1 MSNNTPDYEND
12 LIFPKEEQDKFENR
26 IAKYVNILNIP
37 VKINKKYS
45 QRLFIEIVDQKDN
58 KSYIPLKKFLSENEI
73 SMVSQFLSNFID
85 NKV

>member
-12 LIFPKEEQDKFENR
+12 LVFPKEEQDKFENR

-37 VKINKKYS
+37 VKTNKKYS
-45 QRLFIEIVDQKDN
+45 QRLFIEIVDQTDN

-73 SMVSQFLSNFID
+73 SMIGQFLSNFID
-85 NKV
+85 KKV

>member
-1 MSNNTPDYEND
+1 MSNNAPDYEDN
-12 LIFPKEEQDKFENR
+12 LIFLEEEQDKFENH

-37 VKINKKYS
+37 VKTNKKSS
-45 QRLFIEIVDQKDN
+45 QRLFIEVVDQKEN